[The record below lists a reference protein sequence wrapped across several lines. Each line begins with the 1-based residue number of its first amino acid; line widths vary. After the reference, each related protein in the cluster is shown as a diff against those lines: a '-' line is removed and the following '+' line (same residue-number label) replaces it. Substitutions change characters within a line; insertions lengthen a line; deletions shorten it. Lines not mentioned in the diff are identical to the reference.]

1 MHYFTSFLLWTQSR
15 TEQELFQL
23 IFQLLDFL
31 RIEAVVSIASSAF
44 VSHRAPHIV
53 FKRFCFPF
61 FLEMGESYTAWVEII
76 LRSCS
81 CKVLDPGGYCHI
93 WGYIGMCRC
102 DGYGFQAV
110 YASIGYINQSVWV

>member
-1 MHYFTSFLLWTQSR
+1 MHCFTSFLLWTQSR

-81 CKVLDPGGYCHI
+81 CKVLDRVLEYSCKRNFLTLILRLRSHYDRI
-93 WGYIGMCRC
+93 KI
-102 DGYGFQAV
+102 
-110 YASIGYINQSVWV
+110 